1 MHEVGISIGHLFG
14 LFDFNFM
21 GLSFL
26 KSCKPIIVHLNVHI
40 LYTLKFNLDELV

>member
-1 MHEVGISIGHLFG
+1 MHKVGISIGHLIG

-26 KSCKPIIVHLNVHI
+26 KSWKPSIVPLNAYI
-40 LYTLKFNLDELV
+40 LYTLKFNLDKLV